1 MFLRVILE
9 PYAISN
15 VSCPVSTIEP
25 SNRDVTRTKWVL
37 IKVVP
42 NEMCLEERT
51 HLCISRTR
59 VVQDEKVNFE
69 ASHVDEN
76 GKDDQ
81 TEDPCCPV
89 A

>member
-1 MFLRVILE
+1 MFLSVILE

-15 VSCPVSTIEP
+15 VSCPVSTIKP
-25 SNRDVTRTKWVL
+25 SNDDATRTKRVL

-42 NEMCLEERT
+42 NEMCLKERT

-59 VVQDEKVNFE
+59 VVQDEKVDFE
-69 ASHVDEN
+69 ASHVDED

-81 TEDPCCPV
+81 TENPCCPV